1 MATLSAAIKQIPH
14 LTGKLKQGLQALR
27 KNHRD
32 AILPKKSRKLSGSI
46 DIDKALKSEHPHDHR
61 WDYCIGVR
69 KRQNTDSLVWVEFH
83 PANSHSVSDMLAKA
97 TWLKQWLAGP
107 GKPLQGLM
115 KTKTDLRWVPTG
127 PVAIRQASKQS
138 KILAQAGISFPKR
151 RIKL

>member
-1 MATLSAAIKQIPH
+1 MATLSAAIKQIPS

-32 AILPKKSRKLSGSI
+32 AISPENSRKLSGSI
-46 DIDKALKSEHPHDHR
+46 DIDTALKSKCPHDHR

-69 KRQNTDSLVWVEFH
+69 KNRNADSLVWVEFH
-83 PANSHSVSDMLAKA
+83 PAHSHSVRDIVTKA

-107 GKPLQGLM
+107 GKPLKGLM

-127 PVAIRQASKQS
+127 RVAIRQASKQG
-138 KILAQAGISFPKR
+138 KILAQAGISFPRR
-151 RIKL
+151 RINL